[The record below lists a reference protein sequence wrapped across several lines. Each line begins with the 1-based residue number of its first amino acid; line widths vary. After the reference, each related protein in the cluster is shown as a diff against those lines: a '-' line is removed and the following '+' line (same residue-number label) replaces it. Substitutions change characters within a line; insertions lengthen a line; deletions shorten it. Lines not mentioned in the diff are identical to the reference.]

1 MTTEA
6 SPINFSDNFWE
17 SLDKNG
23 ITILLER
30 MRGAKQTCEK
40 FKHAY
45 ESRALLEEEYG
56 KTLLQIAQKQ
66 KISSTENGSS
76 QHAMDTMQQQF
87 QTVAESH
94 LQLSSSLRE
103 KVVVPVSRLLN
114 KQRILKKELQTSI
127 QKLYNNRQVQANFVH
142 RAHKRHNLEIEKANL
157 LVQQQGSEKD
167 KIATFKSASVTIDK
181 LKKVYDEALQDLS
194 TMVLEWNKEWVHT
207 CQAFER
213 LELERLEFF
222 KSNLSDCANLLI
234 TCHQGEIEAC
244 ETINTEASKIDVVQ
258 DLVEFVN
265 TNKSTSVIP
274 TAKNYIKLHAYHEA
288 NQSTKFTQND
298 IDHEDQSESEDRA
311 HVNRKMSVSSVPET
325 TATTTTKPVEQ
336 RDNKSPVQ
344 SEPVMMVGVMEVY
357 PSDEEDDEEEYEYV
371 TESESEPESEVETV
385 NEPVIMVKEKPKAES
400 QPERLASQDEKVD
413 RLMSAYQEM
422 NRENAQTPPSLL
434 ASKNNSFNNRR
445 RVSFVETIPQETPES
460 IVTKPVEPPHTLDR
474 FNSFGMNYNREED
487 FASSAD
493 EAAFE
498 LDDMLREL
506 DSKRIIRDGPEESV
520 RYRTH
525 NIKPTASISSPSLLQ
540 KQQQRRSNIPSAQYF
555 PNPQSRRMSTIESPS
570 YSRQSSISS
579 QGYTDVYDPF
589 NSLSSKET
597 ASPLNS
603 NSSRRS
609 SVGVGSIRS
618 AGITNSSPP
627 TAQSIHDRMLKQNN
641 ESIATSSPVGSVEQP
656 ASYRSSKFIQE
667 YQRNQAPS
675 LDVVVP
681 DRVAGFIDFAYALY
695 DYEEQ
700 DEGEITF
707 KEGDL
712 LGVISKSDEDDEQ
725 GWWEA
730 SLLNPRNRRVI
741 KSGLVPSNFLETVS
755 K

>member
-6 SPINFSDNFWE
+6 SSLINFSDNFWE
-17 SLDKNG
+17 SLEKNG
-23 ITILLER
+23 ITILIER

-76 QHAMDTMQQQF
+76 KHAMDTMQQQF

-94 LQLSSSLRE
+94 LQLSTLLRE

-114 KQRILKKELQTSI
+114 KQRNLKKELQSSI

-207 CQAFER
+207 CQAFEQ

-258 DLVEFVN
+258 DLIEFVN

-274 TAKNYIKLHAYHEA
+274 TSKNYIKLHAYHEA
-288 NQSTKFTQND
+288 NQGTKFTHND

-311 HVNRKMSVSSVPET
+311 SSVNRKMSVSSVPET
-325 TATTTTKPVEQ
+325 TTTTTKSVEPQ
-336 RDNKSPVQ
+336 DNKSPVQ

-371 TESESEPESEVETV
+371 TESESEPESEAETV
-385 NEPVIMVKEKPKAES
+385 NEPTVKQIPKVES
-400 QPERLASQDEKVD
+400 QLERPLASQDEKVD

-422 NRENAQTPPSLL
+422 NRKNAQTPPSLL
-434 ASKNNSFNNRR
+434 AKT
-445 RVSFVETIPQETPES
+445 VPQEPQEP
-460 IVTKPVEPPHTLDR
+460 IVMKPVDSPPLPRTLDR
-474 FNSFGMNYNREED
+474 LNSFGMNYNQEEE

-555 PNPQSRRMSTIESPS
+555 PNPQSRRMSTVEPPS

-579 QGYTDVYDPF
+579 SQGYADVYDPF

-609 SVGVGSIRS
+609 SIGVGSIRGPPSVTSS
-618 AGITNSSPP
+618 A
-627 TAQSIHDRMLKQNN
+627 TAQSIHDLMLKQNN
-641 ESIATSSPVGSVEQP
+641 ESIASCSSPVGSVEQQP
-656 ASYRSSKFIQE
+656 DSYRSSSKFIQE
-667 YQRNQAPS
+667 YHRNQAPTS
-675 LDVVVP
+675 PDVVVTP

-712 LGVISKSDEDDEQ
+712 LGVVSKSDEDDEQ

>member
-222 KSNLSDCANLLI
+222 KSNLSDCVNLLI

-258 DLVEFVN
+258 DLIEFVN

-311 HVNRKMSVSSVPET
+311 HVNRKMSVSS
-325 TATTTTKPVEQ
+325 
-336 RDNKSPVQ
+336 SPVQ
-344 SEPVMMVGVMEVY
+344 SEPVMMVGVM
-357 PSDEEDDEEEYEYV
+357 
-371 TESESEPESEVETV
+371 ETV

-675 LDVVVP
+675 PDVVVP

-700 DEGEITF
+700 DEGEIAF